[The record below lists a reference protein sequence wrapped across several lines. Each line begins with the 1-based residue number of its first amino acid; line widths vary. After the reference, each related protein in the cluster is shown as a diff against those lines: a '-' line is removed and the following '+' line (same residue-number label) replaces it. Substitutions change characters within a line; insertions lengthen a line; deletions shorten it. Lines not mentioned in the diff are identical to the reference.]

1 MKITRKFLPRALA
14 FTALIGTFALANPV
28 CAANDSAMPTA
39 MHESDAH
46 EGHRGGSI
54 DKRIAMMHDKLVITA
69 AQEGQWKKVASA
81 MRESDGATKTLMS
94 DRRENAKTMTALENL
109 ESYKR
114 IMQSRVEGI
123 DKVMEPLKVLYVSL
137 NDTQKKLA
145 DDVFGHFNSNRR
157 EAHKKKMMS
166 MKPPART
173 ETKIAK

>member
-1 MKITRKFLPRALA
+1 MKITRQFLPRALA

-28 CAANDSAMPTA
+28 FAANDTAASTA
-39 MHESDAH
+39 MHENDAH
-46 EGHRGGSI
+46 DGHHGGSI

-69 AQEGQWKKVASA
+69 AQEAQWAKVTAA
-81 MRESDGATKTLMS
+81 MRESDAKTKALMS

-114 IMQSRVEGI
+114 IMQSRVDGI
-123 DKVMEPLKVLYVSL
+123 DKVMEPVKTLYASM

-145 DDVFGHFNSNRR
+145 DDVFAHISSYGRG
-157 EAHKKKMMS
+157 AHKKKMMP
-166 MKPPART
+166 MKPAAKT